1 MTAKEGLPKYE
12 RICRDADIQAL
23 FDKGEG
29 MTVYPYRVV
38 FLFRNNENRPVTCR
52 ILVSVSKKR
61 FHHAFKRN
69 RVKRLIRES
78 WRKNKAPL
86 YEICRKD
93 NISVDVALVYTAT
106 VIHSYEE
113 MYDKTKKTVNELI
126 KKYVSKSSGTIK
138 QPKLDQVR

>member
-12 RICRDADIQAL
+12 RICKENDIQAL
-23 FDKGEG
+23 FSQGEG
-29 MTVYPYRVV
+29 FSVYPYRVIFR
-38 FLFRNNENRPVTCR
+38 FLSCVDKPVTVR
-52 ILVSVSKKR
+52 LLVSVSKKR

-69 RVKRLIRES
+69 RVKRLMRES

-86 YEICRKD
+86 YEICLRD

-113 MYDKTKKTVNELI
+113 MFKKTKKA
-126 KKYVSKSSGTIK
+126 VSEMVTRYEKIATLRS
-138 QPKLDQVR
+138 Q